1 MISRL
6 TPDTRRF
13 LINCRCRAM
22 RHGGAPIVRLI
33 DERSASSASELPV
46 LDQVALA
53 LLKAEILYLDCR
65 EAEALEVFRTSVDP
79 QLDSL
84 PQEVRFAVGQNR
96 RDVAWGTAVGEDVFR
111 QAERLYDQRQLAGV
125 QLWDPQAMVRAY
137 EAATGGRHYE
147 ALPTLWRELANSYH
161 QLSWL
166 HYRQASRRMVKE
178 FLQLGWAYSA
188 DFYVLEALDLESA
201 KVIADHLIR
210 WRRPQLIEQLVQR
223 LLSNAN
229 LKRHAAVACEL
240 LALVADGVPDSQIH
254 PVARWLLPWCSIAP
268 AGRSELR
275 LVTSAWDAVQSFV
288 PRMGD
293 ERARE
298 ITQAAT
304 EHPSWNQDDHLREHL
319 VRAVDDCV
327 GVLSPDE
334 FSELVGLMLPLA
346 ASLPGDLNYD
356 EDILDLLRH
365 LAFRGDDNI
374 KRQIGDALYPDSGV
388 NLELIRI
395 AQEFGK
401 QIDADDANRMAENF
415 AQDVRLQV
423 QHLAPGEEFRK
434 PAISL
439 GTLTA
444 RSEER
449 TVAVS
454 MYSNMGLRAV
464 AAHRSLLRPE
474 TIRVFIEA
482 LLEMIREP
490 ENSLPN
496 KVDLINGIIELADS
510 ATPEMAELIY
520 GTLSPLAA
528 GEVVGLDVTAAAGDP
543 NHPLNPFKVNLGNP
557 ATVQGGALFALAS
570 IERHRSG
577 VYGPRLNQLLEQ
589 AMSAS
594 NNEVRRLA
602 FLAARQMP
610 ELTAPSLMRVLIGT
624 RDEDPA
630 VAEAAFQA
638 VYSHLRETE
647 EFWHLLIYS
656 LTLASESIHANIRRA
671 AAFIVNNLH
680 TRSFNEEIANK
691 IQGLRVKLGAD
702 LCHSVRSQISNEVAT

>member
-1 MISRL
+1 MISGL

-22 RHGGAPIVRLI
+22 RQGGAPVVGLI

-79 QLDSL
+79 QLDSV

-96 RDVAWGTAVGEDVFR
+96 RDVAWGTAADEDVFR

-137 EAATGGRHYE
+137 EAAAGGRHYE
-147 ALPTLWRELANSYH
+147 ALPPLWRELTNSYH
-161 QLSWL
+161 QGSWL
-166 HYRQASRRMVKE
+166 YYRQASKRMVRE
-178 FLQLGWAYSA
+178 FLQIGWAHSA
-188 DFYVLEALDLESA
+188 DFYMLEALDSESA

-210 WRRPQLIEQLVQR
+210 WRQPQRIEQLVQR

-229 LKRHAAVACEL
+229 LKHHAAVACEL
-240 LALVADGVPDSQIH
+240 LALVADGVPDPIVD
-254 PVARWLLPWCSIAP
+254 PVARWLLPWCSIVP
-268 AGRSELR
+268 EGRSELG
-275 LVTSAWDAVQSFV
+275 LVASAWEAAEEIAT
-288 PRMGD
+288 RLEG

-298 ITQAAT
+298 ITRAAT
-304 EHPSWNQDDHLREHL
+304 EHPSWSQDDHLREHL
-319 VRAVDDCV
+319 IRAVNACV
-327 GVLSPDE
+327 VVLPPDALP
-334 FSELVGLMLPLA
+334 ELVRRTLPLA
-346 ASLPGDLNYD
+346 ASLPGDINYD
-356 EDILDLLRH
+356 EDILGLLRH
-365 LAFRGDDNI
+365 LASRGDDNI
-374 KRQIGDALYPDSGV
+374 KGQIGDALYPDSGV

-401 QIDADDANRMAENF
+401 QIEADVANRMAEHF

-423 QHLAPGEEFRK
+423 QRLAPGEEYRK

-444 RSEER
+444 RNEER

-474 TIRVFIEA
+474 TIGVFIEA

-496 KVDLINGIIELADS
+496 KVDLINGVIEFADSVMPELAE
-510 ATPEMAELIY
+510 PIY
-520 GTLSPLAA
+520 EALSPLAA
-528 GEVVGLDVTAAAGDP
+528 GQVVGLDVSAATGDP
-543 NHPLNPFKVNLGNP
+543 NHPLNPFKVSLGNP
-557 ATVQGGALFALAS
+557 ATVQGGALYALAS
-570 IERHRSG
+570 IESHRPG
-577 VYGPRLNQLLEQ
+577 AYGPRLAQLLEQ
-589 AMSAS
+589 AMSS
-594 NNEVRRLA
+594 SSIETRRLA
-602 FLAARQMP
+602 FLAARQTP
-610 ELTAPSLMRVLIGT
+610 ELTAPSLMRLLMGA
-624 RDEDPA
+624 RDDDPA
-630 VAEAAFQA
+630 VAEAALLA
-638 VYSHLRETE
+638 VNSHSRDAE
-647 EFWHLLIYS
+647 EFWHLLVYA
-656 LTLASESIHANIRRA
+656 LTLASESTHTNVRRA
-671 AAFIVNNLH
+671 AAFTVNNLH
-680 TRSFNEEIANK
+680 TRPPNEEIINK
-691 IQGLRVKLGAD
+691 MQDLKVKLRAD
-702 LCHSVRSQISNEVAT
+702 ICHSVRSQISNEVVT